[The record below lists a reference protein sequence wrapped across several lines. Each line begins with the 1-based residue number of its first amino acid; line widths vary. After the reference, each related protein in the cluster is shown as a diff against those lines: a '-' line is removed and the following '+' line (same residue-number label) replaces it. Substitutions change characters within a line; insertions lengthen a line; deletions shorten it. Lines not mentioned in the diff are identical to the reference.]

1 MLTSL
6 SAYSFLFF
14 FFLDGDK
21 ISSRAYA
28 VLTQWLSEFDL
39 VDTNGGPF
47 ELKYAFPVLFH
58 CQWEICVP
66 IQNTSGCRVPNTWCV
81 GIEGVRQDPP
91 NISWT
96 GYLSSVLRKWSAK
109 AYKKKKKKKSDAQY
123 YVKMCNLWNMVAVT
137 RDWLPWCR
145 VNAIVLLEGILL

>member
-1 MLTSL
+1 MDPMIICRAKVITSNNVKRSGVCL
-6 SAYSFLFF
+6 RVSAHILFFFFF

-66 IQNTSGCRVPNTWCV
+66 IQNTSGCRVPNT
-81 GIEGVRQDPP
+81 
-91 NISWT
+91 
-96 GYLSSVLRKWSAK
+96 
-109 AYKKKKKKKSDAQY
+109 
-123 YVKMCNLWNMVAVT
+123 
-137 RDWLPWCR
+137 
-145 VNAIVLLEGILL
+145 